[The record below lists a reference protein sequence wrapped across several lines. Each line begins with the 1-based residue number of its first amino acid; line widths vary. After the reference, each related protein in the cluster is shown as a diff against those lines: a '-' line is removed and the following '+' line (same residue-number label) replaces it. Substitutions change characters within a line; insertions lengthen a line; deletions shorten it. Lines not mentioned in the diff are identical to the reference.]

1 MRRTAR
7 SVWFV
12 SCMLLL
18 TGMALSHRA
27 TAQDA
32 KKTPEKNITHF
43 KDWAVICPE
52 PDNKDVP
59 SCEAILRVTVSETG
73 QQILRVSIFK
83 VPESEHP
90 LGVVILP
97 LGFLLPQGAVLSVD
111 GKEIGAGESMY
122 FARGGLQQRLLQRLR
137 RGQLPAEAALDL
149 HGRTAAEAHYEIG
162 RFLSYCGD
170 RRMRSVRVIHGKGY
184 GSRERAPVLKS
195 RLNQWLR
202 ERPEVLAF
210 CSARPDQGGTGAVNV
225 LLRARR

>member
-1 MRRTAR
+1 MPP
-7 SVWFV
+7 
-12 SCMLLL
+12 
-18 TGMALSHRA
+18 TG
-27 TAQDA
+27 
-32 KKTPEKNITHF
+32 KPTPDEVDLF
-43 KDWAVICPE
+43 RC
-52 PDNKDVP
+52 
-59 SCEAILRVTVSETG
+59 
-73 QQILRVSIFK
+73 SI
-83 VPESEHP
+83 
-90 LGVVILP
+90 
-97 LGFLLPQGAVLSVD
+97 GAVRKLRSDKIEHAAKRPPPRPRTSPSNVQRRQLPD
-111 GKEIGAGESMY
+111 LADEFHGKEIGAGESMY

-137 RGQLPAEAALDL
+137 RGQLPAEAELDL

>member
-12 SCMLLL
+12 SCILLL
-18 TGMALSHRA
+18 TAMALPQPA

-32 KKTPEKNITHF
+32 NKTPEKNITHF

-111 GKEIGAGESMY
+111 GKEIGRLPVQRCEPVGCLAPLIVNDELQSFFKAGKAAE
-122 FARGGLQQRLLQRLR
+122 FKITNIQ
-137 RGQLPAEAALDL
+137 GQTVALPMSLSGFTAALAALD
-149 HGRTAAEAHYEIG
+149 
-162 RFLSYCGD
+162 
-170 RRMRSVRVIHGKGY
+170 K
-184 GSRERAPVLKS
+184 P
-195 RLNQWLR
+195 
-202 ERPEVLAF
+202 
-210 CSARPDQGGTGAVNV
+210 
-225 LLRARR
+225 